1 MDRETTV
8 RKLSTRDEDLEMPQD
23 SEGKPFPE
31 YLQYTKATNA
41 REKLKSKS
49 TNALY
54 YTSCVLFSH
63 EQKIPSLSALNSQ
76 HGYKMSDVK
85 WCRMYDTFPSHD
97 RNKAHR
103 DCYFKWKNL
112 QQPVMAVSRI
122 DCQLQKQIQ
131 TETEKNRVP
140 LQRILDETLHLA
152 PRNVPFRGKTKV
164 PDDIHDGNFLGTLE
178 LISLRSTAEH
188 LQKIRDKKKE
198 PG

>member
-8 RKLSTRDEDLEMPQD
+8 RKLATRDVDLEMPQD

-103 DCYFKWKNL
+103 DCYLKWKNL

-131 TETEKNRVP
+131 AETEKNRAL

-178 LISLRSTAEH
+178 LVSLRSTAE
-188 LQKIRDKKKE
+188 
-198 PG
+198 